1 VFCRYWL
8 DIAIAQRVQRRD
20 PELELRALALMV
32 DSRRIGIAFSGGAT
46 PSEIVECVKL
56 AENLGYESA
65 WVAEGH
71 GGDQFA
77 VLAAC
82 AAQSSRI
89 FLGTSITSVFVR
101 TAPTIAMAAL
111 TIDDLSNGRFI
122 LGIGSSHKV
131 QVEGEHGLPYAK
143 PLTRV
148 RETTELIRQLARDG
162 RVRFHGETVRVE
174 NFDLWFTPR
183 RRAFPIY
190 VSAVFPK
197 MAALCGEI
205 ADGIILT
212 RSTLATA
219 AGIRSHIAE
228 GALRV
233 GRQPDEITV
242 TSLLPTSVGETR
254 EQALNALRPGLAFY
268 AGFFPRYNRL
278 IAEHGFAA
286 EAGAIAEAWA
296 RGDRNA
302 AERAVSDVLIEATS
316 IAGTPQYCRERV
328 DAYRRSGIDL
338 PIISPFARGPGAKA
352 KFEAAI
358 RACAPSHD

>member
-1 VFCRYWL
+1 ML
-8 DIAIAQRVQRRD
+8 GEMA
-20 PELELRALALMV
+20 
-32 DSRRIGIAFSGGAT
+32 DSRRIGIAFSGGAS
-46 PSEIVECVKL
+46 PSEIVDCVRL
-56 AENLGYESA
+56 AESLDYESA

-82 AAQSSRI
+82 ATQTSRI
-89 FLGTSITSVFVR
+89 LLGTSITSVFVR

-111 TIDDLSNGRFI
+111 TVDDLSLGRFI
-122 LGIGSSHKV
+122 LGVGSSHKV
-131 QVEGEHGLPYAK
+131 QVEAEHGVPYAK

-148 RETTELIRQLARDG
+148 RETVALICQLAQDG
-162 RVRFHGETVRVE
+162 RVHFHGETVRVE

-183 RRAFPIY
+183 RRKFPIY
-190 VSAVFPK
+190 LSAVFPK

-219 AGIRSHIAE
+219 AGIRTHLAE
-228 GALRV
+228 GASRV
-233 GRQPDEITV
+233 GRQQDEVAV
-242 TSLLPTSVGETR
+242 TSLLPTAVAETR
-254 EQALNALRPGLAFY
+254 QEALDALRPGLAFY

-278 IAEHGFAA
+278 IAEHGFAT
-286 EAGAIAEAWA
+286 EASAIAAAWA
-296 RGDRNA
+296 RGDRGA
-302 AERAVSDVLIEATS
+302 AERAVSDALIDATS

-328 DAYRRSGIDL
+328 EAYRRSGIDL
-338 PIISPFARGPGAKA
+338 PILSPFARGPGAKV

-358 RACAPSHD
+358 RACAP

>member
-1 VFCRYWL
+1 M
-8 DIAIAQRVQRRD
+8 A
-20 PELELRALALMV
+20 
-32 DSRRIGIAFSGGAT
+32 DSGRIGIAFSGGAS
-46 PSEIVECVKL
+46 PSEIVDCVRL
-56 AENLGYESA
+56 AESLGYESA

-82 AAQSSRI
+82 AAQTSRI
-89 FLGTSITSVFVR
+89 LLGTSITSVFVR

-111 TIDDLSNGRFI
+111 TVDDLSRGRFI
-122 LGIGSSHKV
+122 LGVGSSHKV
-131 QVEGEHGLPYAK
+131 QVEGEHGVPYAK

-148 RETTELIRQLARDG
+148 RETVALIRRLAQDG
-162 RVRFHGETVRVE
+162 RVRFQGETVRVE

-197 MAALCGEI
+197 MATLCGEI

-219 AGIRSHIAE
+219 AGIRSHLAE
-228 GALRV
+228 GALRA
-233 GRQPDEITV
+233 GRLPAEVTV
-242 TSLLPTSVGETR
+242 TSLLPTAVGER
-254 EQALNALRPGLAFY
+254 QEALDALRPGLAFY

-286 EAGAIAEAWA
+286 EAAEIAEAWG
-296 RGDRNA
+296 RGDRSA
-302 AERAVSDVLIEATS
+302 AERAVSDPLIDATS

-328 DAYRRSGIDL
+328 EGYRQSGVDL
-338 PIISPFARGPGAKA
+338 PILSPFARGPGAKA

-358 RACAPSHD
+358 RACAPSHDKWPLADPELSAP